1 MNKSNLIEFFNASEL
16 EISSIK
22 SEQRLL
28 SLLIL
33 YQYHN
38 IFFWYSQNKIKKQPM
53 HTKLIEYKDELIN
66 MNGLDNIPFHLIT
79 KYISIIEVVGYITRY
94 VDIDKIMKKLLYY
107 NTNNIT
113 YKAIYIYNET
123 NTYIIFELLDKKIIS
138 IDVSNL
144 NIVESADIESSIQ
157 KLNID
162 SIYNYS
168 YEIVNIIYR
177 PHLYR
182 PE

>member
-1 MNKSNLIEFFNASEL
+1 
-16 EISSIK
+16 
-22 SEQRLL
+22 
-28 SLLIL
+28 
-33 YQYHN
+33 
-38 IFFWYSQNKIKKQPM
+38 M

-66 MNGLDNIPFHLIT
+66 MGGLNNIPFHLIT
-79 KYISIIEVVGYITRY
+79 KYISIIEVVGCVTNYI
-94 VDIDKIMKKLLYY
+94 DIDKIMKKILYY
-107 NTNNIT
+107 NSNNVA

-138 IDVSNL
+138 FDVSNL
-144 NIVESADIESSIQ
+144 NIVESINIESSIQ
-157 KLNID
+157 KLNIN
-162 SIYNYS
+162 SIDNYS